1 MTTLTAPVRKAG
13 IGPVVV
19 GLDGSPGSAHALR
32 WAAEYARR
40 QDTELVAVHVC
51 EPDQALAPY
60 APVPE
65 AQAGPEQRRRDDA
78 ECLAELV
85 RTTLGTPPA
94 VPVRQVCERAN
105 LVRGLLTQAE
115 GASLL
120 VLAPHSGRTTTDG
133 GIGATA
139 SDCLRHASCP
149 VVILPPD
156 TQS

>member
-1 MTTLTAPVRKAG
+1 MTTATAPVRKSG
-13 IGPVVV
+13 FGPVVV

-51 EPDQALAPY
+51 EPAQALAPY

-65 AQAGPEQRRRDDA
+65 TQAGPEERMRDDA

-85 RTTLGTPPA
+85 RATLGTPPA
-94 VPVRQVCERAN
+94 IPVRQVCERAN
-105 LVRGLLTQAE
+105 LVRGLLTQAQ

-120 VLAPHSGRTTTDG
+120 VLAPHSERTTTDG

-139 SDCLRHASCP
+139 SDCLRHARCP
-149 VVILPPD
+149 VVILPPEPRR
-156 TQS
+156 